1 MPSPSRPSASA
12 PALAASAPAP
22 AAALRMGSARALGR
36 RGGAV
41 LAAALLGAAVVAAGA
56 CSPIVRPARFSG
68 ARDRVTDATLE
79 GPFDGQVVDETTAE
93 PIQGATVVAV
103 WSFDQGDGLQ
113 GPSGSEV
120 IEVKTDQAG
129 RYRIR
134 DVPRHGARGRPLRL
148 VSFQLVVYK
157 RGYVGYRSDRLLDG
171 APRNDFAQRH
181 NRVQLRK
188 WRDTDSHAQHL
199 VFLAA
204 PAPIAK
210 LAAWEREAAN
220 VDLYREL
227 GGEAAGP
234 APTAPGEPKATLQVL
249 DAGPLLQPEEVR
261 RRTGYTDAFQVKEL
275 GDLART
281 HFYHGLHL
289 QAVDRDEV
297 WDVALRVWKDPPGG
311 LQPVVE
317 TFEATLPQ
325 VKVTSEITPETW
337 IYDTEEVR
345 AVAFLDRERNV
356 GVLLTCG
363 AMQCVDI
370 ETAIIL
376 ASFVHGNL
384 ESLEL
389 VDAPKDPPPGA
400 ATDGKEPEAASG
412 GEGEDAGA
420 EDAAADDDAGADDAA
435 ADDAAGADD
444 AAAEEEEP

>member
-1 MPSPSRPSASA
+1 M
-12 PALAASAPAP
+12 
-22 AAALRMGSARALGR
+22 
-36 RGGAV
+36 
-41 LAAALLGAAVVAAGA
+41 LGAAVLAAGA
-56 CSPIVRPARFSG
+56 CSPIVRPARFAG
-68 ARDRVTDATLE
+68 ARDRVADVTLE

-93 PIQGATVVAV
+93 PIQGATVVGV
-103 WSFDQGDGLQ
+103 WSYDQGDGLQ

-120 IEVKTDQAG
+120 VEVKTDQAG
-129 RYRIR
+129 RYRIPTA
-134 DVPRHGARGRPLRL
+134 PRHRAHARPLRL

-171 APRNDFAQRH
+171 TPRNDFAQRH

-204 PAPIAK
+204 PAAVAK
-210 LAAWEREAAN
+210 LSAWEREAAN
-220 VDLYREL
+220 LDLYRAL

-234 APTAPGEPKATLQVL
+234 APAEPTEPKSTLQVL
-249 DAGPLLQPEEVR
+249 DARPLLPPEDVR
-261 RRTGYTDAFQVKEL
+261 RRTGYTEAFDVKEL

-281 HFYHGLHL
+281 HFYHGVHL

-297 WDVALRVWKDPPGG
+297 WDVAIRVWKDPPGG

-325 VKVTSEITPETW
+325 VEVTGEITPETW
-337 IYDTEEVR
+337 VYDSEQVR
-345 AVAFLDRERNV
+345 AVAFLDRERSV

-363 AMQCVDI
+363 AMQCMDI

-384 ESLEL
+384 DALEL
-389 VDAPKDPPPGA
+389 VDAPTAPTPRPPGTPA
-400 ATDGKEPEAASG
+400 EGREPEAAPQT
-412 GEGEDAGA
+412 EDAETEA
-420 EDAAADDDAGADDAA
+420 E
-435 ADDAAGADD
+435 
-444 AAAEEEEP
+444 AEEETP